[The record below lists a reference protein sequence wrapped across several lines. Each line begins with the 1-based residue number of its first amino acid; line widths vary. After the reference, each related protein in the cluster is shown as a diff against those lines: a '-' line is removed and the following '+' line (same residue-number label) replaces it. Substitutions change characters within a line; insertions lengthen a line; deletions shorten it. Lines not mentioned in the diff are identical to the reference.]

1 MTHYHLTRGGL
12 KIYSTNDIHQIYLI
26 KEMLVLTKLE
36 ITIMY
41 CYETV
46 ILPSLD
52 VTSPNVMLS
61 TQCLPAYSL
70 VLGGG
75 RNTVLDRDPPSF
87 Y

>member
-1 MTHYHLTRGGL
+1 
-12 KIYSTNDIHQIYLI
+12 
-26 KEMLVLTKLE
+26 MLVLPKLE

-75 RNTVLDRDPPSF
+75 RKLVIQSSIEIRLLFTDSSARFQLMGSTTARNP
-87 Y
+87 

>member
-1 MTHYHLTRGGL
+1 
-12 KIYSTNDIHQIYLI
+12 
-26 KEMLVLTKLE
+26 MLVLTKLE

-70 VLGGG
+70 VLGGD
-75 RNTVLDRDPPSF
+75 RNRVYSNTVIQPGTRNSIACMENLNYLFNRKW
-87 Y
+87 